1 MHVDTQGHQ
10 IGADGKKKQD
20 RKNGPLRSLKT
31 LFKKESKKKQTQ
43 EEGSYPVV
51 RTEGNEDNE
60 EEVDGG
66 GRNADRSKKPAATPS
81 IEAVSAIQLATPTIN
96 IESGR
101 ERFISDNLHEFLSE
115 DYLEVDMGQ
124 LKDEERQFMVVDKD
138 TGRVYDLRNER
149 HVERLTES
157 EIVKSASTGPTSE
170 AVEIAESKSVL
181 VRQKPKKS
189 TGGWSDWWQ
198 QKKANN
204 EAFLLAAELGD
215 L

>member
-1 MHVDTQGHQ
+1 MSQLEGQGQ
-10 IGADGKKKQD
+10 QVAADGKKKD

-31 LFKKESKKKQTQ
+31 LFKKESKKKQMQ
-43 EEGSYPVV
+43 EEGGDQVV

-60 EEVDGG
+60 EDVDGA
-66 GRNADRSKKPAATPS
+66 GRNADRSKQPAGNQS
-81 IEAVSAIQLATPTIN
+81 IDTVSTIHLATPTI
-96 IESGR
+96 EVQSGR
-101 ERFISDNLHEFLSE
+101 ERFISENLHEFLSE

-138 TGRVYDLRNER
+138 TGRGYDLRNER

-181 VRQKPKKS
+181 VR
-189 TGGWSDWWQ
+189 
-198 QKKANN
+198 
-204 EAFLLAAELGD
+204 
-215 L
+215 

>member
-1 MHVDTQGHQ
+1 MPLDGQGQQ
-10 IGADGKKKQD
+10 IADGKKKD

-31 LFKKESKKKQTQ
+31 LFKKESKKKQMQ
-43 EEGSYPVV
+43 EEGGDVVV
-51 RTEGNEDNE
+51 RSEGTEGNEEDAD
-60 EEVDGG
+60 VA
-66 GRNADRSKKPAATPS
+66 GRNAGRLKKPAGTPS
-81 IEAVSAIQLATPTIN
+81 IEAVSAIQLAPPTVDVQ
-96 IESGR
+96 SGR
-101 ERFISDNLHEFLSE
+101 DRFLSENLHEFLSE

-181 VRQKPKKS
+181 VR
-189 TGGWSDWWQ
+189 
-198 QKKANN
+198 
-204 EAFLLAAELGD
+204 
-215 L
+215 